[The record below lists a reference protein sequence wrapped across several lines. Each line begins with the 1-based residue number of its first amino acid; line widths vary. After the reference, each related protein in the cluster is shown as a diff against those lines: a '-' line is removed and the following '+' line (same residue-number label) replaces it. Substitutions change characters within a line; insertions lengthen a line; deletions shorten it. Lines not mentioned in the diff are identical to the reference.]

1 LEELKDVLIKLS
13 SISKVFQIIDIIVSY
28 ISNAYGLILSRY
40 WSEKLHGYL
49 SIDWS
54 HLWIPYN
61 GKPNQILVN
70 REKHM
75 KHNVTDLDREN
86 EPMDFANIIVGNYSI
101 DSYFGNF
108 NAQASPFQP
117 MDHSSEIENFS

>member
-1 LEELKDVLIKLS
+1 LGELNDVLIRLS
-13 SISKVFQIIDIIVSY
+13 SNSKVFQIIYIIVVDIPNS
-28 ISNAYGLILSRY
+28 YGLVFSRY

-49 SIDWS
+49 STDWY
-54 HLWIPYN
+54 HLWLPYN
-61 GKPNQILVN
+61 GKPYQIRVK